1 MIRTSPKLPNK
12 VLRIVPQMNDVSTL
26 GGEKASVNGVHL
38 CTCTTCGARYFENNY
53 TKFDP
58 DQNEVCPGRPICLGC
73 VHVQNK
79 TFNGTI
85 LLEGLTSPQNHD
97 EIVELVR
104 CISHESWLVNPEW
117 QILDWKTETE
127 RIQLK
132 TTNAGLAIRI
142 GKAVQR
148 VFEGKLRITK
158 TIDGTYADVFW
169 KCP

>member
-1 MIRTSPKLPNK
+1 MIRTSPKLPNM
-12 VLRIVPQMNDVSTL
+12 VRRIVPQMNDVSTL

-117 QILDWKTETE
+117 QIFDWKTETE

-142 GKAVQR
+142 GKAVQS
-148 VFEGKLRITK
+148 VFEGKLRIAK